1 MLKANQI
8 RAARAL
14 LNWSQGELVEK
25 SGLSL
30 TTIRRMEDDKIGP
43 ERSSAGNVATVAK
56 IIEEA
61 GVTFLHEGD
70 QTPGG
75 AGVRL
80 VINPRAKLLPSEIS
94 ELPWSEWQYCSDEAA
109 ALKTIR
115 RIWPQTVFRMP
126 TSNDHSSMN
135 VWADQQSTVKAGELR
150 LSSENSRWEY
160 RYRLYS

>member
-30 TTIRRMEDDKIGP
+30 TTIRRMEDEKIGP
-43 ERSSAGNVATVAK
+43 ERSSAGNVATVTK

-70 QTPGG
+70 VTPGG
-75 AGVRL
+75 AGVR
-80 VINPRAKLLPSEIS
+80 IS
-94 ELPWSEWQYCSDEAA
+94 Q
-109 ALKTIR
+109 
-115 RIWPQTVFRMP
+115 
-126 TSNDHSSMN
+126 
-135 VWADQQSTVKAGELR
+135 
-150 LSSENSRWEY
+150 
-160 RYRLYS
+160 

>member
-43 ERSSAGNVATVAK
+43 ERSSAGNVAAVTK

-61 GVTFLHEGD
+61 GVTFLNEGE
-70 QTPGG
+70 QVGG
-75 AGVRL
+75 GPGVR
-80 VINPRAKLLPSEIS
+80 IS
-94 ELPWSEWQYCSDEAA
+94 
-109 ALKTIR
+109 K
-115 RIWPQTVFRMP
+115 
-126 TSNDHSSMN
+126 
-135 VWADQQSTVKAGELR
+135 
-150 LSSENSRWEY
+150 
-160 RYRLYS
+160 

>member
-43 ERSSAGNVATVAK
+43 ERSSAGNVAAVTK

-61 GVTFLHEGD
+61 GVTFLSDGE
-70 QTPGG
+70 QVGG
-75 AGVRL
+75 GPGVR
-80 VINPRAKLLPSEIS
+80 IS
-94 ELPWSEWQYCSDEAA
+94 
-109 ALKTIR
+109 K
-115 RIWPQTVFRMP
+115 
-126 TSNDHSSMN
+126 
-135 VWADQQSTVKAGELR
+135 
-150 LSSENSRWEY
+150 
-160 RYRLYS
+160 